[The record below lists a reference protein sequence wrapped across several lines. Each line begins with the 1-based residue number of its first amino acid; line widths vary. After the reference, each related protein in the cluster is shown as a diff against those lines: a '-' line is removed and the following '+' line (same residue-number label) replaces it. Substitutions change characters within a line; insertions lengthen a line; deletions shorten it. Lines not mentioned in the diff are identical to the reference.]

1 MVVHEV
7 DLAADD
13 RLDAVLGA
21 RLVQLHRAVHHA
33 VVGETEGG
41 LLELRGALG
50 ERVDLAGA
58 VEQGVLGV
66 HVQMGAGEAWTP
78 EWILGL

>member
-1 MVVHEV
+1 VIVHEI

-13 RLDAVLGA
+13 WLDAVLGTC
-21 RLVQLHRAVHHA
+21 LVELHRAVHHA
-33 VVGETEGG
+33 VIGEAKGG

-50 ERVDLAGA
+50 EGVDLAGA

-66 HVQMGAGEAWTP
+66 DVKMGAGEV
-78 EWILGL
+78 